1 MNGGKSQAT
10 GYDII
15 KNILLQ
21 RVGNVFNW
29 SIKNVQVL
37 DQQLLIIGS

>member
-1 MNGGKSQAT
+1 MEEKVRRLDMIS
-10 GYDII
+10 

-29 SIKNVQVL
+29 SIKNVKVL
-37 DQQLLIIGS
+37 D